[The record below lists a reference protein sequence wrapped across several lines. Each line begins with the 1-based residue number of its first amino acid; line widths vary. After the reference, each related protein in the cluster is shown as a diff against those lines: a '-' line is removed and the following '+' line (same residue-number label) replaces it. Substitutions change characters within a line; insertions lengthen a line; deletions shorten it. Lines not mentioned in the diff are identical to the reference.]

1 MSDAASSGI
10 PDAQAATA
18 ADAAP
23 GKPSRARR
31 IAHVLGAVL
40 VFVVLPMVL
49 VGALVGEFGAGAMA
63 VGLVLGVAGSKIG
76 GTRRMAYLAP
86 AIGVAGGLGAF
97 RAYDWGWVALL
108 ATVGVIAGAGI
119 RFGWLPAL
127 LMVPFAATFVTPV
140 STGTD
145 AVIYGAIVAIAT
157 GYGIVLARRFGAPA
171 VVEGDRQPVA
181 VSAVVA
187 SVFGIVLG
195 ASAAIGVALGWT
207 EPYWV
212 PEPVLILVLYVLLG
226 KREKIRGKAIGTAL
240 GVAAAIPVAILSPPA
255 GVLAAGGPCRR

>member
-97 RAYDWGWVALL
+97 TAYDWGWVALL

-119 RFGWLPAL
+119 RFGWQPAL
-127 LMVPFAATFVTPV
+127 RMVPYAAT
-140 STGTD
+140 
-145 AVIYGAIVAIAT
+145 
-157 GYGIVLARRFGAPA
+157 
-171 VVEGDRQPVA
+171 VVR
-181 VSAVVA
+181 
-187 SVFGIVLG
+187 
-195 ASAAIGVALGWT
+195 
-207 EPYWV
+207 
-212 PEPVLILVLYVLLG
+212 
-226 KREKIRGKAIGTAL
+226 
-240 GVAAAIPVAILSPPA
+240 
-255 GVLAAGGPCRR
+255 PC